1 MRISF
6 EKESQGGKGRR
17 KGTRGRKRERGR
29 LKLRMYQITAQQLLD
44 LGVIVQPSSAIV
56 DFFYILWR
64 TLYDTQ
70 IRTLLI
76 RNQRRVSELV
86 FYSCYVLLP
95 RSARGHRTLDL
106 HSSPYSRFL
115 LTSQSP
121 WYRRATDQQLHIP
134 AKQIHDFLGKRWQE
148 VSTCRHTFTWQAWR

>member
-56 DFFYILWR
+56 DFFYIL
-64 TLYDTQ
+64 
-70 IRTLLI
+70 
-76 RNQRRVSELV
+76 
-86 FYSCYVLLP
+86 
-95 RSARGHRTLDL
+95 
-106 HSSPYSRFL
+106 
-115 LTSQSP
+115 
-121 WYRRATDQQLHIP
+121 
-134 AKQIHDFLGKRWQE
+134 
-148 VSTCRHTFTWQAWR
+148 